1 MVVRPTEILVI
12 ITITLV
18 IIITIEAVRTDLQT
32 VVSVKVKDIQKVIL
46 Q

>member
-1 MVVRPTEILVI
+1 MVVRPIEILV

-18 IIITIEAVRTDLQT
+18 IIITIEAVGTDLQT

>member
-1 MVVRPTEILVI
+1 MVVRPIEILVI

-18 IIITIEAVRTDLQT
+18 IIITIEAVGTDLQT

>member
-1 MVVRPTEILVI
+1 MVVRPIEILVI
-12 ITITLV
+12 TSV
-18 IIITIEAVRTDLQT
+18 IIITIESVGTDLQT

>member
-1 MVVRPTEILVI
+1 MVVRPTESLVI

-18 IIITIEAVRTDLQT
+18 IIITIEAVGTDLQT

>member
-1 MVVRPTEILVI
+1 MVVRPIEILS
-12 ITITLV
+12 TSV
-18 IIITIEAVRTDLQT
+18 IIITIESVGTDLQT

>member
-1 MVVRPTEILVI
+1 MVVRPIEILVI

-18 IIITIEAVRTDLQT
+18 IIITIESVGTDLQT